1 MAKAQ
6 HLKKRLPWFKI
17 FADEWL
23 RGVGKKFPI
32 RKEKPITRDVL
43 TGLLAMAADSPY
55 ENNDGVRELK
65 VTDNLGYL
73 DAQYCKILNISME
86 EWLFAKNRL
95 EERKSIV
102 VGEDNIIKI
111 MNWSR
116 YQTVYER
123 TKKAQKK
130 YRDILRE
137 QGYKTMGEAIAKKFA
152 EQKPDARSIFDTLK
166 FLNPSLHEDMKK
178 NLDGKFPKGHGF
190 DEAKKLYDEWRK
202 Q

>member
-23 RGVGKKFPI
+23 RGDGKKFPI

-65 VTDNLGYL
+65 VTDRLGYL
-73 DAQYCKILNISME
+73 DEQYCKILNISME

-95 EERKSIV
+95 EQRKSIEV
-102 VGEDNIIKI
+102 NDDNIIKI
-111 MNWSR
+111 VNWSR

-130 YRDILRE
+130 YRDKLRE
-137 QGYKTMGEAIAKKFA
+137 AGYGTMGEAIAKTFA
-152 EQKPDARSIFDTLK
+152 EQKPDARSILDTLK
-166 FLNPSLHEDMKK
+166 FLPPQHHEELKK
-178 NLDGKFPKGHGF
+178 NLNGRYPKGHGF
-190 DEAKKLYDEWRK
+190 DEAKKLFDDWRK